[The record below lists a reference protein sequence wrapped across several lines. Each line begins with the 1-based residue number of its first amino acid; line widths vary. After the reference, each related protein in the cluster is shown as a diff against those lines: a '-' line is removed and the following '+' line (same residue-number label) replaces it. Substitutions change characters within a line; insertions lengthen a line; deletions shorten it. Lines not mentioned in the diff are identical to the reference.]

1 MREWLMQSRLIQ
13 PNNESQPPS
22 MRRNG
27 TLSRSSKKG
36 FGGKGHVII
45 QVFDWSMVL
54 LMGFCFRYLDNLG
67 GAHNQFTWVG
77 CFTPIYPSHNKGMHL
92 SRMHSRSSPL
102 LDKSPWYWGRA
113 INEVGDDVF
122 PKWGPESLE
131 EFNWGRMPS
140 SFEQK
145 PCR

>member
-1 MREWLMQSRLIQ
+1 MINAKQTHSAKQREPTSIDAKEW
-13 PNNESQPPS
+13 NA
-22 MRRNG
+22 
-27 TLSRSSKKG
+27 G

-102 LDKSPWYWGRA
+102 LDKSP
-113 INEVGDDVF
+113 
-122 PKWGPESLE
+122 
-131 EFNWGRMPS
+131 
-140 SFEQK
+140 
-145 PCR
+145 